1 MRVGWIAGAIIVF
14 VIAATPACSL
24 RRPRETRAFALAE
37 VARWDLLGIGDVTL
51 LEAEAALRLR
61 EGQGSSG
68 VVLLCPED
76 FPPDLAFRFMVR
88 PERHEG
94 VNVVL
99 LSVSSVDGDELRIP
113 VDYAGGF
120 SFWNGDQAR
129 AKSYTFGFHTG
140 FHQPQ
145 AFVRRNPGAVA
156 LAEALDVATDEV
168 WYSVEVL
175 RRGSLVR
182 LSVDGRVVLE
192 AVDSAP
198 SLPGGR
204 IALRLRGPGDGSY
217 SSLFRDLSVE
227 HAR

>member
-1 MRVGWIAGAIIVF
+1 MRTGCIAGVIIVLF
-14 VIAATPACSL
+14 IAATSACSP
-24 RRPRETRAFALAE
+24 RHPRETRAFAIAE

-51 LEAEAALRLR
+51 LEGKGTLRLT
-61 EGQGSSG
+61 EGEGSRG

-76 FPPDLAFRFMVR
+76 FPPDVTFRFRVR

-99 LSVSSVDGDELRIP
+99 LSVSSVDGGDLRIP
-113 VDYAGGF
+113 SDYDGDFA
-120 SFWNGDQAR
+120 FWNGAEAR

-140 FHQPQ
+140 FHQPE

-156 LAEALDVATDEV
+156 LAEAPDVATDEA
-168 WYSVEVL
+168 WYSVEVS
-175 RRGSLVR
+175 RRGDLVR
-182 LSVDGRVVLE
+182 LGVDGRVVLE